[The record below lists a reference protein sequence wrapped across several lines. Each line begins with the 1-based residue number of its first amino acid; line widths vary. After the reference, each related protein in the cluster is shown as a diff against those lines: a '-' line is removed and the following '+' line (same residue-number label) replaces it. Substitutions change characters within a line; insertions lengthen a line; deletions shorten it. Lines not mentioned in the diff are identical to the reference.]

1 MSEKLP
7 ILLVEDDECLREA
20 LSVTLDIAKVK
31 HVACSSA
38 EDALEMLAGNR
49 FAMMVSDFRLPGI
62 DGLVLLQQ
70 IRLRAPDLP
79 VVLMSAFAD
88 ASLAVRALKSGA
100 CDFLIKPFT
109 PQQLTEV
116 IERHRR
122 QIIDPGNGSTLV
134 ATAPAMRAVL
144 ARCERVAGTDASV
157 LLTGESGVGKD
168 VLARHLHQVSR
179 RAGKPYVAINCAAIP
194 EALLESLLFG
204 YEKGAFTGA
213 ARSQAGKFEQA
224 DGGTL
229 FLDEIGEMPVELQ
242 AKLLRVLQDKMIERL
257 GSNRLV
263 ETDVRVIA
271 ATNRDLSES
280 VAAGRFREDLFFRLA
295 VFPVRIPP
303 LRERR
308 EDILPLARSFMERY
322 RNSMGRP
329 GITLS
334 ESAERVLQA
343 HSWPGNVR
351 ELENA
356 IQRGLLLCDDGLIE
370 PTHMELSGQ
379 VVDVPVVEVSVPVA
393 ASPGARIAAP
403 LMEEGVNMSD
413 LERSHI
419 LRVLSNVSGSRKK
432 ATEVLGISER
442 TLRNKLKAYREQ
454 GFAV

>member
-1 MSEKLP
+1 MKEQLP

-20 LSVTLDIAKVK
+20 LSVTLDIADVN
-31 HVACSSA
+31 HIACGSA
-38 EDALEMLAGNR
+38 EDALDRLAGER

-62 DGLVLLQQ
+62 DGLELLQQ

-122 QIIDPGNGSTLV
+122 QIVDPGAGSALV

-213 ARSQAGKFEQA
+213 ARSQPGKFEQA

-263 ETDVRVIA
+263 TTDVRVIA
-271 ATNRDLSES
+271 ATNRDLTES
-280 VAAGRFREDLFFRLA
+280 VAAGRFREDLYFRLA

-308 EDILPLARSFMERY
+308 EDILPLARTFMERY
-322 RNSMGRP
+322 RDSMGRP
-329 GITLS
+329 GVTLS
-334 ESAERVLQA
+334 ENAERVLQA
-343 HSWPGNVR
+343 HPWPGNVR

-356 IQRGLLLCDDGLIE
+356 IQRGLLLSDDGLIE
-370 PTHMELSGQ
+370 PCHMELSGQ
-379 VVDVPVVEVSVPVA
+379 VTEVAPLQVNPVVEKIAAVP
-393 ASPGARIAAP
+393 AAP
-403 LMEEGVNMSD
+403 LAEEGVNMSD

-419 LRVLSNVSGSRKK
+419 LRVLSNVAGSRKK

-442 TLRNKLKAYREQ
+442 TLRNKLKSYREQ

>member
-1 MSEKLP
+1 MKEQLP

-20 LSVTLDIAKVK
+20 LSITLDIAKVN
-31 HVACSSA
+31 HIACGSA
-38 EDALEMLAGNR
+38 EEALEMLLGHR

-62 DGLVLLQQ
+62 DGLALLQQ

-122 QIIDPGNGSTLV
+122 QVVDPGAGSSLV
-134 ATAPAMRAVL
+134 AVAPAMRAVL

-271 ATNRDLSES
+271 ATNRDLTES

-343 HSWPGNVR
+343 HPWPGNVR

-370 PTHMELSGQ
+370 PAHMELSGQ
-379 VVDVPVVEVSVPVA
+379 ALEPAIIAVMPVA
-393 ASPGARIAAP
+393 PNIGMRLTAP
-403 LMEEGVNMSD
+403 PMEEGANMSD

-419 LRVLSNVSGSRKK
+419 LRVLSTVSGSRKK

-442 TLRNKLKAYREQ
+442 TLRNKLKSYREQ

>member
-1 MSEKLP
+1 MKAQLP

-20 LSVTLDIAKVK
+20 LSITLDIAKVK
-31 HVACSSA
+31 HIACGSA
-38 EDALEMLAGNR
+38 EEALEMLLGNR

-62 DGLVLLQQ
+62 DGLALLQQ
-70 IRLRAPDLP
+70 IRQRAPDLP

-122 QIIDPGNGSTLV
+122 QVVDPGAGSSLV
-134 ATAPAMRAVL
+134 AVAPAMRAVL

-343 HSWPGNVR
+343 HPWPGNVR

-370 PTHMELSGQ
+370 PAHMELAGQ
-379 VVDVPVVEVSVPVA
+379 AIEPVVVVSVPPSANIGVRLT
-393 ASPGARIAAP
+393 PP
-403 LMEEGVNMSD
+403 LMEEGANMSD

-442 TLRNKLKAYREQ
+442 TLRNKLKSYREQ